1 MLFRKKMPSSCQ
13 YCTHGVRLDDEQIV
27 CTKKGLL
34 HEDRACRRFRYDPV
48 ENGLNDPLKRIP
60 PRKKAVDFSKY
71 DQEDFSL

>member
-1 MLFRKKMPSSCQ
+1 MLFRKKIPSSCQ
-13 YCTHGVRLDDEQIV
+13 YCTHGVRLDDDQIV

-34 HEDRACRRFRYDPV
+34 REDCACRRFRY
-48 ENGLNDPLKRIP
+48 DPLKRIP